1 MCGGRLL
8 EDLGTFPR
16 QPFRLYRLISGCAN
30 NKDIQNRTPLFSKW
44 FNYLGVGFS
53 ILRYPIVLFLLS
65 HSHDGPHKLHGTSC
79 AHTLIREYA
88 TYVLSVAS
96 WLIDNKIMLHYQF
109 DETIAVIFIV
119 ELCFITG

>member
-1 MCGGRLL
+1 MVRVGAQEGQRTWGLSQ
-8 EDLGTFPR
+8 DS
-16 QPFRLYRLISGCAN
+16 PFVFIDSSVAAQTTRISKTVRHCSLNG
-30 NKDIQNRTPLFSKW
+30 

-65 HSHDGPHKLHGTSC
+65 HSHDGPRKLRRTSC
-79 AHTLIREYA
+79 AYTQIREYA
-88 TYVLSVAS
+88 IDVLSVAS

-119 ELCFITG
+119 